1 MELLNETPKDEVT
14 SLKTNDKLMI
24 NLSNH
29 PYDTW
34 SENQKAAA
42 AVYGNVV
49 DIQFPSVNESDDTDY
64 INALADQYFLQ
75 IQEMIVGKDVTIH
88 IMGELTFT
96 FALLKR
102 LQERGIRC
110 VASTSKRIV
119 KEEVPG
125 RKEEV
130 IFEFDRFR
138 EYC

>member
-1 MELLNETPKDEVT
+1 
-14 SLKTNDKLMI
+14 
-24 NLSNH
+24 
-29 PYDTW
+29 
-34 SENQKAAA
+34 
-42 AVYGNVV
+42 
-49 DIQFPSVNESDDTDY
+49 
-64 INALADQYFLQ
+64 
-75 IQEMIVGKDVTIH
+75 MIVGKDVTIH